1 MSDGSSCLRGVPYVR
16 ASGETVNPNL
26 FLFGGNMI
34 SIKKSLHKL
43 VQDESGQDMVE
54 YALVAGFISL
64 AGIASFS
71 GIAASITKI
80 FQTIA
85 TNLNTAAG
93 S

>member
-1 MSDGSSCLRGVPYVR
+1 
-16 ASGETVNPNL
+16 
-26 FLFGGNMI
+26 MI

-71 GIAASITKI
+71 GIANSITTI
-80 FQTIA
+80 FTKIA
-85 TNLNTAAG
+85 TNLSSAAAG
-93 S
+93 NSGGS